1 MQIRTRI
8 AGLSFSDKR
17 PVREEPVLVA
27 GYIQWYDSRKKMWMP
42 LEGEKVNVFID
53 NEVVGDVTANHNG
66 YFVFEYVPSTLG
78 EHLLEVKFEGTEEY
92 EESKV
97 IRTIKI
103 IPESQRRR
111 VLKLTNIMVI
121 GGILI
126 ILLIFLL
133 ALWFSG
139 RI

>member
-1 MQIRTRI
+1 MQLRTRI

-27 GYIQWYDSRKKMWMP
+27 GYIQWYDTVKRIWNP
-42 LEGEKVNVFID
+42 LEGGKVGVFID
-53 NEVVGDVTANHNG
+53 NEMMGEVTADHNG
-66 YFVFEYVPSTLG
+66 YFIFEYVPTNMG
-78 EHLLEVKFEGTEEY
+78 EHFLEVKFEGTNDF

-111 VLKLTNIMVI
+111 ILRLTNLLVI

-126 ILLIFLL
+126 ILLLFIL
-133 ALWFSG
+133 ALWLSG
-139 RI
+139 RS